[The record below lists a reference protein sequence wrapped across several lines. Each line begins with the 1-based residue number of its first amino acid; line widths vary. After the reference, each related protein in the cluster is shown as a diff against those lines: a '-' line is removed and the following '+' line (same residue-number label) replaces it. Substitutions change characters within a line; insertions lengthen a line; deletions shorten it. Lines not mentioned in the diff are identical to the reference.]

1 MHRLKRPPHAN
12 PLAGLPLDRLSHR
25 RADTAWLTERLA
37 DPTSRLAF
45 VWREQGAVL
54 PIGERAM
61 RTLLLRPDQAAPLLD
76 RAGQVLFLGSWRDH
90 AHFAVD
96 LSPVDEP
103 TALLAPIAPGPVIFA
118 DLREIGTFLPDAEA
132 ALIGYARALTFWH
145 RRHRFCGA
153 CRNRNRR
160 RSRRTHSS
168 LPQSVLRNRAL
179 PAHRPGGDHAG
190 HLR

>member
-76 RAGQVLFLGSWRDH
+76 RARTGIVSGL
-90 AHFAVD
+90 V
-96 LSPVDEP
+96 
-103 TALLAPIAPGPVIFA
+103 
-118 DLREIGTFLPDAEA
+118 
-132 ALIGYARALTFWH
+132 ARSRPL
-145 RRHRFCGA
+145 C
-153 CRNRNRR
+153 R
-160 RSRRTHSS
+160 RSVARR
-168 LPQSVLRNRAL
+168 
-179 PAHRPGGDHAG
+179 
-190 HLR
+190 